1 VSALTVP
8 GRGEF
13 GRLFGARARTF
24 SFASRFLPPERRRA
38 VEALYAFCR
47 TVDDLADE
55 HPLAVGGP
63 RLDAWWQWVDGLQ
76 RGESR
81 PVPAPAPD
89 RPGDEN
95 RVLAAELQEVVR
107 RFSVPPA
114 YLRLLVEGVRSD
126 TERAAIASFPE
137 LRAYCYRVAG
147 TVGLAMCHVL
157 GAATPEACERAERL
171 GIAMQLTNVLRDVG
185 EDLQKGRVYL
195 PADDLTRFAGSEQ
208 ALATR
213 RVSPPFV
220 ALMQYEVARARMYY
234 DAGMPGVF
242 MLPPESRLPILIAG
256 RLYRAILGRIEA
268 QGYDVF
274 SRRAATSGTQK
285 ALAAGR
291 AYLTLRAGRWFPPA
305 EARML
310 APRREVA
317 AL

>member
-1 VSALTVP
+1 VSLLAGP

-13 GRLFGARARTF
+13 RRLFGARARTF
-24 SFASRFLPPERRRA
+24 SFASRFLPPHRRQA
-38 VEALYAFCR
+38 VETLYAFCR

-55 HPLAVGGP
+55 YPPGVGGP
-63 RLDAWWQWVDGLQ
+63 ILDAWWRWVDGLR
-76 RGESR
+76 RGEER
-81 PVPAPAPD
+81 PVPAPAPG
-89 RPGDEN
+89 RP
-95 RVLAAELQEVVR
+95 AAENLALAPGLREVVR
-107 RFSVPPA
+107 RFGVPPD

-126 TERAAIASFPE
+126 TERGAIASFPE
-137 LRAYCYRVAG
+137 LRDYCYRVAG

-157 GAATPEACERAERL
+157 GAATPEAYERAERL

-208 ALATR
+208 ALAAR
-213 RVSPPFV
+213 RVSPAF
-220 ALMQYEVARARMYY
+220 ADLMRYEVARARAYY

-242 MLPPESRLPILIAG
+242 LLPPESRLPILIAG

-274 SRRAATSGTQK
+274 SRRAATSGPQK

-291 AYLTLRAGRWFPPA
+291 AYLTLRAGRWFPPP
-305 EARML
+305 EARAL
-310 APRREVA
+310 APRRELA

>member
-1 VSALTVP
+1 
-8 GRGEF
+8 
-13 GRLFGARARTF
+13 
-24 SFASRFLPPERRRA
+24 

-55 HPLAVGGP
+55 YPLAVGGP
-63 RLDAWWQWVDGLQ
+63 LLDAWWRWVDGL
-76 RGESR
+76 RGGAAG
-81 PVPAPAPD
+81 PAPAPAPD
-89 RPGDEN
+89 RPADEN
-95 RVLAAELQEVVR
+95 AVLAAALRDVVE
-107 RFSVPPA
+107 RFGVPPA

-137 LRAYCYRVAG
+137 LRDYCYRVAG

-157 GAATPEACERAERL
+157 GAATPEAFERAERL
-171 GIAMQLTNVLRDVG
+171 GIAMQLTNILRDVG

-195 PADDLTRFAGSEQ
+195 PADDLRRFAGSEQ
-208 ALATR
+208 ALAAR
-213 RVSPPFV
+213 HVSPAFV
-220 ALMQYEVARARMYY
+220 DLMRYQVARARTYY

-242 MLPPESRLPILIAG
+242 LLPPESRLPILIAG
-256 RLYRAILGRIEA
+256 RLYRAILGRIET

-274 SRRAATSGTQK
+274 SRRAATSGRQK

-305 EARML
+305 EARAP